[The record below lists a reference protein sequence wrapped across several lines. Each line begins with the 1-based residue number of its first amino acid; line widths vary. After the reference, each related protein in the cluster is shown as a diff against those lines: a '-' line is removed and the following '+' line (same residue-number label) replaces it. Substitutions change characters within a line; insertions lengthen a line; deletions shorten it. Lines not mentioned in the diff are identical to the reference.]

1 MDAQIRIREGGI
13 DEVAAIEAAI
23 PEFVRPKPASE
34 LSQRLDNG
42 GALILIACADDAPV
56 AYKAGYRLD
65 GQRFYSW
72 VGAVLPAFRR
82 LGVALALLRDQER
95 RLRAAGYT
103 GVRVKSRNAF
113 PGMLRLLIG
122 EDYRIVALEPVPSPE
137 DPKIV
142 FEKSL
147 SRSPAGGA
155 P

>member
-1 MDAQIRIREGGI
+1 MDAQIRIREGGL
-13 DEVAAIEAAI
+13 DEVAAVEAAI
-23 PEFVRPKPASE
+23 PEFARARRKPE
-34 LSQRLDNG
+34 LAQRLG
-42 GALILIACADDAPV
+42 GDDALILIACADDAPV

-65 GQRFYSW
+65 GLRFYSW

-82 LGVALALLRDQER
+82 RGIALALLREQER

-122 EDYRIVALEPVPSPE
+122 EGYRIVALEPVPSSE

-147 SRSPAGGA
+147 SPPTAGGT